1 MKRIIKSWWKG
12 MKTVA
17 AWYDVKDYRVLPLQL
32 FN

>member
-17 AWYDVKDYRVLPLQL
+17 AWYNVKDYRALP
-32 FN
+32 FTVI

>member
-17 AWYDVKDYRVLPLQL
+17 AWSNIKDYRVLP
-32 FN
+32 FTVI

>member
-17 AWYDVKDYRVLPLQL
+17 AWYNFKDYRVLP
-32 FN
+32 FTVI

>member
-17 AWYDVKDYRVLPLQL
+17 AWYDVKDYRVLP
-32 FN
+32 FTVI

>member
-17 AWYDVKDYRVLPLQL
+17 AWYNIKDYQVLP
-32 FN
+32 FTVI